1 MKTLMV
7 VLFLVLTVLPV
18 QAGSDEV
25 VLEIPSL
32 KIRASL
38 TVVNIEMQNGAAV
51 WNTEQLGMKVGHL
64 QGTPWI
70 GQGGNTVIGGHYD
83 FPDGSPS
90 VFYRLNRIHLGD
102 EILIRQDNIET
113 LYLVT
118 EKKVVAYD
126 DLSVVSQDG
135 AERLTLLT
143 CSGYD
148 ANSGQFMN
156 RLVIIATP
164 VAG

>member
-1 MKTLMV
+1 VLIFRLTFGYVDNMKTLLV

-18 QAGSDEV
+18 QAGSDDV

-51 WNTEQLGMKVGHL
+51 WNTEQLGMKVGYL

-70 GQGGNTVIGGHYD
+70 GQGGNTVIGGHYH
-83 FPDGSPS
+83 
-90 VFYRLNRIHLGD
+90 LNRIHLGD
-102 EILIRQDNIET
+102 EILIRQDN
-113 LYLVT
+113 
-118 EKKVVAYD
+118 
-126 DLSVVSQDG
+126 QDG

-148 ANSGQFMN
+148 AISGQFMN